1 VHRPLCRYRPADR
14 DSRPTGAPP
23 GAAAG
28 SPRDILG
35 VGICDAAGVGD
46 KLKVSLI
53 AMLVLY
59 AIGLAVLS
67 GVSYWWAR

>member
-1 VHRPLCRYRPADR
+1 
-14 DSRPTGAPP
+14 
-23 GAAAG
+23 
-28 SPRDILG
+28 
-35 VGICDAAGVGD
+35 VGD